1 MKPLIALTDL
11 TAERK
16 IPVSLRVKGY
26 IFEGL
31 PEIVVASGIMK
42 VAEVVIVTR

>member
-1 MKPLIALTDL
+1 MKALIALTDL

-16 IPVSLRVKGY
+16 IPVPLRVKRY
-26 IFEGL
+26 VFEWV

-42 VAEVVIVTR
+42 VAEVVIVSR